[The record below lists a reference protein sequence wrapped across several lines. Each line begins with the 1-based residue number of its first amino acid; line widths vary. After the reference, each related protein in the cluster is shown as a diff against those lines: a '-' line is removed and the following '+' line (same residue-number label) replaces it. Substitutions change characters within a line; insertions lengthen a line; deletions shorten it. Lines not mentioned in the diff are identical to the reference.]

1 MEEDIEYSGSG
12 QIEQDNYFIAID
24 RTSLTVQ
31 SAWYSF
37 VLTLGL
43 IGNLYIILT
52 VWCRKDMSSTTN
64 LFIVNLAISDLGILA
79 ISLPAAFINDYFP
92 WPFDKLTCQI
102 FVPLNE
108 VFFCVSIFTLTIITL
123 ERVRV
128 VCRPFKPRISPKE
141 AKIIIVIVWIVSYLA
156 VGFPLSF
163 LMKIEEPRNYRKC
176 MLQWPDVV
184 QKRLH
189 ICFIATLIIVPL
201 FTTAGGYAAI
211 VVHMRRQSA
220 RIRARANSVSSDTF
234 TFQRD
239 MLNLQSNTKLIKM
252 LLVIVIVF
260 WTCMLPLTLLALA
273 SEFGGID
280 TTSKAVQGLYSFFKA
295 LFLSNSAFNPIAV
308 YVMSSELRKGLYAFQ
323 KKLSRHFCTQN

>member
-1 MEEDIEYSGSG
+1 MEEDMEYSGSG
-12 QIEQDNYFIAID
+12 QIEQDNYFREID
-24 RTSLTVQ
+24 STLLTVQ

-52 VWCRKDMSSTTN
+52 VCCRKDMSSTTN
-64 LFIVNLAISDLGILA
+64 FFIVNLAISDLGILA
-79 ISLPAAFINDYFP
+79 VSLPAAYINDYFT

-128 VCRPFKPRISPKE
+128 VCRPFKPRISAKE
-141 AKIIIVIVWIVSYLA
+141 AKIIIAIVWLVSYLA

-163 LMKIEEPRNYRKC
+163 LMKIEEPRNDRKC
-176 MLQWPDVV
+176 MLQWPDVL
-184 QKRLH
+184 QRRLH
-189 ICFIATLIIVPL
+189 LCFIATLIIVPL
-201 FTTAGGYAAI
+201 FITAGGYAAI

-220 RIRARANSVSSDTF
+220 RIRARANSISSDAI

-239 MLNLQSNTKLIKM
+239 MLNVQSNAKLIKM

-260 WTCMLPLTLLALA
+260 WICMLPLTLLALA
-273 SEFGGID
+273 IEFGSID
-280 TTSKAVQGLYSFFKA
+280 TTSKTVQGLYSFCKA
-295 LFLSNSAFNPIAV
+295 LFFSNSAFNPIAV
-308 YVMSSELRKGLYAFQ
+308 YIMSSELRKGLYAFQ
-323 KKLSRHFCTQN
+323 KKLSSQFCTQS